1 MSHDDIPTPY
11 YAPAI
16 VLIAV
21 AEVQRRHQA
30 ELAEVLQAARAVS
43 DLPEGQYTL
52 DMQKGEWV
60 PRVTDG

>member
-1 MSHDDIPTPY
+1 MNPDDIPTPY

-30 ELAEVLQAARAVS
+30 EMQEVLLAARAVS

>member
-1 MSHDDIPTPY
+1 MTPDDTTFPI
-11 YAPAI
+11 PAI
-16 VLIAV
+16 ALIAV

>member
-1 MSHDDIPTPY
+1 MTPD
-11 YAPAI
+11 ATTFPVPAI

-30 ELAEVLQAARAVS
+30 ELSEVLTAARAVS

-52 DMQKGEWV
+52 DMQKAEWV

>member
-1 MSHDDIPTPY
+1 MTPDELTY
-11 YAPAI
+11 PCPPI
-16 VLIAV
+16 GIIAV

-30 ELAEVLQAARAVS
+30 ELSEVLQAARAVS